1 MKGIDKYSWI
11 FGVDGVGGEMDFR
24 LTEEQRM
31 VKKMARDFA
40 EEEMIPF
47 VAEWEEKN
55 EIPMEFY
62 DKMGKLG
69 MLGAPIPEEYGGSG
83 MDYVSYHLMI
93 EEIARACSSVRTTVS
108 VQTSLAETNIL
119 LYGSEEQKQKYLVKL
134 AKGEML
140 GAWALTE
147 PNAGS
152 DVSGM
157 QTIVKE
163 EGDEWV
169 LNGTKMFISNGD
181 IADVVIVFARLPN
194 TKKHDGMCAFLVEK
208 GTPGFSIGNVEIG
221 TKLGLRASHTAELIF
236 EDCKVPKEN
245 LIGNPGDGW
254 NMAMKVLDSGR
265 LSVAAGAVGIARAC
279 LEASIKYAKE
289 RYAFGRPIGSFQMIK
304 DKIAQMSTEIDA
316 ARLLVLRA
324 AQKRDLGEDNTLEV
338 SQAKLFSAQ
347 VVMKAA
353 DEAVQIH
360 GGYGYSSEFPVER
373 YFRDAKVCSIYEG
386 TNEIQKLIIANAVIG
401 ELD

>member
-1 MKGIDKYSWI
+1 
-11 FGVDGVGGEMDFR
+11 
-24 LTEEQRM
+24 M
-31 VKKMARDFA
+31 VRKMAKDFA
-40 EEEMIPF
+40 EKEMIPF

-62 DKMGKLG
+62 KKMGKLG
-69 MLGAPIPEEYGGSG
+69 MLGAPMPEEYGGSG
-83 MDYVSYHLMI
+83 MDYVSYHIMI
-93 EEIARACSSVRTTVS
+93 EEVARACSSVRTTVS
-108 VQTSLAETNIL
+108 VQTSLAETNLL
-119 LYGSEEQKQKYLVKL
+119 LYGSEELKQKYLVGL
-134 AKGEML
+134 AKGELL

-157 QTIVKE
+157 QTIAKE
-163 EGDEWV
+163 EDDGWV
-169 LNGTKMFISNGD
+169 LNGSKMFISNGD
-181 IADVVIVFARLPN
+181 IADVVVVFARLPN
-194 TKKHDGMCAFLVEK
+194 TKRHDGMCAFVVEK

-221 TKLGLRASHTAELIF
+221 TKLGLRTSHTAELVF

-245 LIGNPGDGW
+245 LIGKPGDGW
-254 NMAMKVLDSGR
+254 DMAMKVLNSGR

-279 LEASIKYAKE
+279 LEASIKFAKE
-289 RYAFGRPIGSFQMIK
+289 RHAFGRPIGKFQMIK
-304 DKIAQMSTEIDA
+304 DKIAQMSAEIDA
-316 ARLLVLRA
+316 ARLLVMRA
-324 AQKRDLGEDNTLEV
+324 AQKRDLGKDNTLEV

-373 YFRDAKVCSIYEG
+373 YFRDAKICSIYEG

-401 ELD
+401 KLD

>member
-1 MKGIDKYSWI
+1 
-11 FGVDGVGGEMDFR
+11 MDFR

>member
-1 MKGIDKYSWI
+1 
-11 FGVDGVGGEMDFR
+11 MDFR
-24 LTEEQRM
+24 LTEDQRM
-31 VKKMARDFA
+31 VRKMAKDFA
-40 EEEMIPF
+40 EKEMIPF

-69 MLGAPIPEEYGGSG
+69 MLGGPIPEEYGGSG
-83 MDYVSYHLMI
+83 MDYVAYHLMI
-93 EEIARACSSVRTTVS
+93 EEVARACSSVRTTVS
-108 VQTSLAETNIL
+108 VQTSLAETNL
-119 LYGSEEQKQKYLVKL
+119 LLFGSEELKQKYLVRL

-152 DVSGM
+152 DVGGM
-157 QTIVKE
+157 QTIARE
-163 EGDEWV
+163 EDDGWV
-169 LNGTKMFISNGD
+169 LNGSKMFISNGD
-181 IADVVIVFARLPN
+181 IAGVVIVFARLPN
-194 TKKHDGMCAFLVEK
+194 TKRHDGICAFVVEK
-208 GTPGFSIGNVEIG
+208 GTPGFSIGKVEIG
-221 TKLGLRASHTAELIF
+221 TKLGLRTSHTAELIF

-254 NMAMKVLDSGR
+254 DMAMEVLNSGR

-279 LEASIKYAKE
+279 LEASIKYARE
-289 RYAFGRPIGSFQMIK
+289 RYAFGRPIGRFQMIK
-304 DKIAQMSTEIDA
+304 DKIAQMSTEVDA

-386 TNEIQKLIIANAVIG
+386 TNEIQKLIIAGAVIG

>member
-1 MKGIDKYSWI
+1 
-11 FGVDGVGGEMDFR
+11 MDFR
-24 LTEEQRM
+24 LTEDQRM
-31 VKKMARDFA
+31 VRKMAKDFA
-40 EEEMIPF
+40 EKEMIPF

-62 DKMGKLG
+62 EKMGKLG
-69 MLGAPIPEEYGGSG
+69 MLGGPIPEEYGGSG
-83 MDYVSYHLMI
+83 MDYVAYHLMI
-93 EEIARACSSVRTTVS
+93 EEVARACSSVRTTVS
-108 VQTSLAETNIL
+108 VQTSLAETNL
-119 LYGSEEQKQKYLVKL
+119 LLFGSEELKQKYLVRL

-152 DVSGM
+152 DVGGM
-157 QTIVKE
+157 QTIARE
-163 EGDEWV
+163 EDDGWV
-169 LNGTKMFISNGD
+169 LNGSKMFISNGD
-181 IADVVIVFARLPN
+181 IAGVVIVFARLPN
-194 TKKHDGMCAFLVEK
+194 TKRHDGICAFVVEK
-208 GTPGFSIGNVEIG
+208 GTPGFSIGKVEIG
-221 TKLGLRASHTAELIF
+221 TKLGLRTSHTAELIF

-254 NMAMKVLDSGR
+254 DMAMEVLDSGR

-279 LEASIKYAKE
+279 LEASIKYARE
-289 RYAFGRPIGSFQMIK
+289 RYAFGRPIGRFQMIK
-304 DKIAQMSTEIDA
+304 DKIAQMSTEVDA

-386 TNEIQKLIIANAVIG
+386 TNEIQKLIIAGAVIG

>member
-1 MKGIDKYSWI
+1 
-11 FGVDGVGGEMDFR
+11 MDFR

-31 VKKMARDFA
+31 VKKMAKDFA
-40 EEEMIPF
+40 DKEMIPF

-55 EIPMEFY
+55 DIPMEFY
-62 DKMGKLG
+62 EKMGKLG
-69 MLGAPIPEEYGGSG
+69 MLGAPIPEKYGGSG
-83 MDYVSYHLMI
+83 MDYVSYHLLI
-93 EEIARACSSVRTTVS
+93 EEVARACSSVRTTVS
-108 VQTSLAETNIL
+108 VQTSLAETNL
-119 LYGSEEQKQKYLVKL
+119 LLFGSEELKQKYLVRL
-134 AKGEML
+134 AKGECL

-157 QTIVKE
+157 QTIAKE
-163 EGDEWV
+163 EDDGWV
-169 LNGTKMFISNGD
+169 LNGSKMFISNGD
-181 IADVVIVFARLPN
+181 IAEVVVVFARLPN
-194 TKKHDGMCAFLVEK
+194 TKRHEGMCAFVVEK
-208 GTPGFSIGNVEIG
+208 GTPGFSIGRVDIG
-221 TKLGLRASHTAELIF
+221 TKLGLRTSHTAELIF

-245 LIGNPGDGW
+245 LIGQPGDGW
-254 NMAMKVLDSGR
+254 KMAMEVLNSGR
-265 LSVAAGAVGIARAC
+265 LSVAAGAVGIAKAC

-289 RYAFGRPIGSFQMIK
+289 RHAFGRPIGRFQMIK
-304 DKIAQMSTEIDA
+304 DKIAQMSTEVDA

-338 SQAKLFSAQ
+338 SHAKLFSAQ
-347 VVMKAA
+347 VVMRAA

-360 GGYGYSSEFPVER
+360 GGYGYSCEFPVER

-386 TNEIQKLIIANAVIG
+386 TNEIQKLIIAGIVIG

>member
-1 MKGIDKYSWI
+1 MI
-11 FGVDGVGGEMDFR
+11 GVHGVGGELDFR
-24 LTEEQRM
+24 LTDDQKM
-31 VKKMARDFA
+31 VRKMAKDFA
-40 EEEMIPF
+40 EKEMIPF

-62 DKMGKLG
+62 EKMGKLG
-69 MLGAPIPEEYGGSG
+69 MLGAPIPEKYGGSG
-83 MDYVSYHLMI
+83 MDYVSYHIMI
-93 EEIARACSSVRTTVS
+93 EEVARACSSVRTTVS

-119 LYGSEEQKQKYLVKL
+119 TFGSEEQKQKYLVPL
-134 AKGEML
+134 AKGEFL

-157 QTIVKE
+157 QTIAK
-163 EGDEWV
+163 EGDDGWV

-194 TKKHDGMCAFLVEK
+194 TTRHDGMCAFIVEK
-208 GTPGFSIGNVEIG
+208 GMPGFSIGKVEIG
-221 TKLGLRASHTAELIF
+221 TKLGLRTSHTAELVF

-245 LIGNPGDGW
+245 LIGEPGTGW
-254 NMAMKVLDSGR
+254 NQAMKVLNSGR

-279 LEASIKYAKE
+279 LEASIKFAKE
-289 RYAFGRPIGSFQMIK
+289 RYAFGRPIGRFQMIK
-304 DKIAQMSTEIDA
+304 DKIAQMSAEIDA
-316 ARLLVLRA
+316 ARLLVMRA
-324 AQKRDLGEDNTLEV
+324 AHKRDMGEDNTLEV
-338 SQAKLFSAQ
+338 SHAKLFSAQ

-373 YFRDAKVCSIYEG
+373 YFRDAKICSIYEG
-386 TNEIQKLIIANAVIG
+386 TSEIQKLIIANAVIG

>member
-1 MKGIDKYSWI
+1 
-11 FGVDGVGGEMDFR
+11 MDFR

-31 VKKMARDFA
+31 VKKMAKDFA

-69 MLGAPIPEEYGGSG
+69 MLGGPIPEEYGGSG
-83 MDYVSYHLMI
+83 MDYVAYHLMI
-93 EEIARACSSVRTTVS
+93 EEVARACSSVRTTVS
-108 VQTSLAETNIL
+108 VQTSLAETNL
-119 LYGSEEQKQKYLVKL
+119 LLFGSEELKQKYLVRL

-152 DVSGM
+152 DVGGM
-157 QTIVKE
+157 QTIARE
-163 EGDEWV
+163 EDDGWV
-169 LNGTKMFISNGD
+169 LNGSKMFISNGD
-181 IADVVIVFARLPN
+181 IAGVVIVFARLPN
-194 TKKHDGMCAFLVEK
+194 TKRHDGICAFVVEK
-208 GTPGFSIGNVEIG
+208 GTPGFSIGKVEIG
-221 TKLGLRASHTAELIF
+221 TKLGLRTSHTAELIF

-289 RYAFGRPIGSFQMIK
+289 RHAFGRPIGRFQMIK
-304 DKIAQMSTEIDA
+304 DKIAQMSTEVDA

-347 VVMKAA
+347 VVMRAA

-386 TNEIQKLIIANAVIG
+386 TNEIQKLIIAGAVIG
-401 ELD
+401 KLD

>member
-1 MKGIDKYSWI
+1 
-11 FGVDGVGGEMDFR
+11 

-31 VKKMARDFA
+31 VRKMAKDFA

-55 EIPMEFY
+55 DIPMEFY
-62 DKMGKLG
+62 EKMGKLG

-83 MDYVSYHLMI
+83 MDYVSYHIMI
-93 EEIARACSSVRTTVS
+93 EEVARACSSVRTTVS

-119 LYGSEEQKQKYLVKL
+119 TFGSEEQKQKYLVPL
-134 AKGEML
+134 AKGEKL

-157 QTIVKE
+157 QTIAKE
-163 EGDEWV
+163 EDDGWV

-194 TKKHDGMCAFLVEK
+194 TTRHDGMCAFIVEK
-208 GTPGFSIGNVEIG
+208 GMPGFSIGKVEIG
-221 TKLGLRASHTAELIF
+221 TKLGLRTSHTAELVF

-245 LIGNPGDGW
+245 LIGEPGTGW
-254 NMAMKVLDSGR
+254 NQAMTVLNSGR

-279 LEASIKYAKE
+279 LEESIKFAKE
-289 RYAFGRPIGSFQMIK
+289 RYAFGRPIGRFQMIK
-304 DKIAQMSTEIDA
+304 EKIAQMSAEIDA
-316 ARLLVLRA
+316 ARFLVMYA
-324 AQKRDLGEDNTLEV
+324 AQKRDLGEDNTLAV
-338 SQAKLFSAQ
+338 SHAKLFSAQ

-373 YFRDAKVCSIYEG
+373 YFRDAKICSIYEG
-386 TNEIQKLIIANAVIG
+386 TSEIQKLIIANAVIG

>member
-1 MKGIDKYSWI
+1 
-11 FGVDGVGGEMDFR
+11 MDFR

-31 VKKMARDFA
+31 VKKMAKDFA

-62 DKMGKLG
+62 EKMGKLG
-69 MLGAPIPEEYGGSG
+69 MLGGPIPEEYGGSG
-83 MDYVSYHLMI
+83 MDYVAYHLMI
-93 EEIARACSSVRTTVS
+93 EEVARACSSVRTTLS
-108 VQTSLAETNIL
+108 VQTSLAETNL
-119 LYGSEEQKQKYLVKL
+119 LLFGSEELKQKYLVRL

-152 DVSGM
+152 DVGGM
-157 QTIVKE
+157 QTIARE
-163 EGDEWV
+163 EEDGWV
-169 LNGTKMFISNGD
+169 LNGSKMFISNGD
-181 IADVVIVFARLPN
+181 IAGVVIVFARLPN
-194 TKKHDGMCAFLVEK
+194 TKRHDGICAFVVEK
-208 GTPGFSIGNVEIG
+208 GTPGFSIGKVEIG
-221 TKLGLRASHTAELIF
+221 TKLGLRTSHTAELIF

-254 NMAMKVLDSGR
+254 DMAMKVLDSGR

-279 LEASIKYAKE
+279 LEASIKFAKE
-289 RYAFGRPIGSFQMIK
+289 RHAFGRPIGRFQMIK
-304 DKIAQMSTEIDA
+304 DKIAQMSTEVDA

-386 TNEIQKLIIANAVIG
+386 TNEIQKLIIAGAVIG

>member
-1 MKGIDKYSWI
+1 
-11 FGVDGVGGEMDFR
+11 MDFR

-31 VKKMARDFA
+31 VKKMAKDFA

-69 MLGAPIPEEYGGSG
+69 MLGGPIPEEYGGSG
-83 MDYVSYHLMI
+83 MDYVAYHLLI
-93 EEIARACSSVRTTVS
+93 EEVARACSSVRTTVS
-108 VQTSLAETNIL
+108 VQTSLAETNL
-119 LYGSEEQKQKYLVKL
+119 LLFGSEELKQKYLVRL

-152 DVSGM
+152 DVGGM
-157 QTIVKE
+157 QTIARE
-163 EGDEWV
+163 EDDGWV
-169 LNGTKMFISNGD
+169 LNGSKMFISNGD
-181 IADVVIVFARLPN
+181 IAGAVIVFARLPN
-194 TKKHDGMCAFLVEK
+194 TKRHDGICAFVVEK
-208 GTPGFSIGNVEIG
+208 GTPGFSIGKVEIG
-221 TKLGLRASHTAELIF
+221 TKLGLRTSHTAELIF
-236 EDCKVPKEN
+236 EDCKVRKEN
-245 LIGNPGDGW
+245 LIGKPGDGW
-254 NMAMKVLDSGR
+254 HMAMEVLNSGR

-289 RYAFGRPIGSFQMIK
+289 RYAFGKPIGRFQMIK
-304 DKIAQMSTEIDA
+304 DKIAQMSTEVDA

-347 VVMKAA
+347 VVMRAA

-386 TNEIQKLIIANAVIG
+386 TNEIQKLIIAGAVIG

>member
-1 MKGIDKYSWI
+1 MI
-11 FGVDGVGGEMDFR
+11 GVHGVGGELDFR

-31 VKKMARDFA
+31 VKKMAKDFA

-62 DKMGKLG
+62 QKMGKLG

-83 MDYVSYHLMI
+83 MDYVSYHIMI
-93 EEIARACSSVRTTVS
+93 EEVARACSSVRTTVS

-119 LYGSEEQKQKYLVKL
+119 TFGSEEQKQKYLVPL
-134 AKGEML
+134 AKGEKL

-152 DVSGM
+152 DVGGM
-157 QTIVKE
+157 QTIARE
-163 EGDEWV
+163 EGDGWV

-194 TKKHDGMCAFLVEK
+194 TTRHDGMCAFIVEK
-208 GTPGFSIGNVEIG
+208 GTPGFSIGKVEIG
-221 TKLGLRASHTAELIF
+221 TKLGLRTSHTAELVF

-245 LIGNPGDGW
+245 LIGIPGDGW
-254 NMAMKVLDSGR
+254 NQAMKVLNSGR

-279 LEASIKYAKE
+279 LEESIKFAKE
-289 RYAFGRPIGSFQMIK
+289 RYAFGRPIGRFQMIK
-304 DKIAQMSTEIDA
+304 AKIAQMSAEIDA
-316 ARLLVLRA
+316 ARFLVMYA
-324 AQKRDLGEDNTLEV
+324 AQKRDLGEDNTLAV
-338 SQAKLFSAQ
+338 SHAKLFSAQ

-373 YFRDAKVCSIYEG
+373 YFRDAKICSIYEG
-386 TNEIQKLIIANAVIG
+386 TSEIQKLIIANAVIG

>member
-1 MKGIDKYSWI
+1 
-11 FGVDGVGGEMDFR
+11 MDFR
-24 LTEEQRM
+24 LTEDQRM
-31 VKKMARDFA
+31 VRKMAKDFA
-40 EEEMIPF
+40 EKEMIPF

-62 DKMGKLG
+62 EKMGKLG
-69 MLGAPIPEEYGGSG
+69 MLGGPIPEEYGGSG
-83 MDYVSYHLMI
+83 MDYVAYHLMI
-93 EEIARACSSVRTTVS
+93 EEVARACSSVRTTVS
-108 VQTSLAETNIL
+108 VQTSLAETTL
-119 LYGSEEQKQKYLVKL
+119 LLFGSEELKQKYLVGL

-152 DVSGM
+152 DVGGM
-157 QTIVKE
+157 QTIARE
-163 EGDEWV
+163 EDDGWV
-169 LNGTKMFISNGD
+169 LNGSKMFISNGD
-181 IADVVIVFARLPN
+181 IAGVVVVFARLPN
-194 TKKHDGMCAFLVEK
+194 TKRHDGICAFVVEK

-221 TKLGLRASHTAELIF
+221 TKLGLRTSHTAELIF

-245 LIGNPGDGW
+245 LIGSPGDGW
-254 NMAMKVLDSGR
+254 DMAMKVLDSGR

-289 RYAFGRPIGSFQMIK
+289 RHAFGRPIGRFQMIK
-304 DKIAQMSTEIDA
+304 DKIAQMSTEVDA
-316 ARLLVLRA
+316 ARLLVMRA

-386 TNEIQKLIIANAVIG
+386 TNEIQKLIISNAVIG